1 MYDETLKKIADRMG
15 AKLVKYETTVYS
27 VIKDHVKAINVL

>member
-15 AKLVKYETTVYS
+15 AKLVKYETIGEAVEKKCS
-27 VIKDHVKAINVL
+27 C